1 MNSIEAFE
9 NKVFVSKIY
18 LPNKDNLN
26 KYIDGI
32 YESGW
37 LTNNGPLVQELE
49 KRLEEYLGVK
59 NLLLVS
65 NGTTGLQLAVKALGL
80 TGEAI
85 TSPFSFASTASSLAV
100 EGIKPVFVDI
110 DKHTYNI
117 NPDFIEDSITEN
129 TSAIMPVHV
138 FGNPCDIEAI
148 DQIAEKNNLKVI
160 YDASHT
166 FGTIYNDKSIL
177 SYGDIAV
184 ISFHA
189 TKIYHTI
196 EGGAVVIKDDDI
208 YEKAKL
214 LRNYGIDGPDS
225 IALAGINAKMNEFEA
240 AMGLCN
246 LQEIDLILAERKKSY
261 EYYLQ
266 KLQGVVQ
273 LQKWNQKGTPSYS
286 YVSAVFETYDAMDK
300 ARTVL
305 SALNIFPRQYFSPSL
320 DTVDFGFGVDA
331 CMENS
336 QHIANRIMVLPLHS
350 NAEEIV
356 CNVIIDSLQT
366 Q

>member
-1 MNSIEAFE
+1 MEKFQ
-9 NKVFVSKIY
+9 NKVYVSKIY
-18 LPNKDNLN
+18 LPKKENLQ

-65 NGTTGLQLAVKALGL
+65 NGTTGLQLAVKALEL
-80 TGEAI
+80 KGEAI

-100 EGIKPVFVDI
+100 EGVKPVFVDV
-110 DKHTYNI
+110 DSKTYNI
-117 NPDFIEDSITEN
+117 NPDLIEDAITEN

-138 FGNPCDIEAI
+138 FGNPCDIEKI
-148 DQIAEKNNLKVI
+148 DEIAAKKNLKVI

-166 FGTIYNDKSIL
+166 FGTVYNGKSIL
-177 SYGDIAV
+177 SYGDISV

-196 EGGAVVIKDDDI
+196 EGGAIVIKDDEV

-214 LRNYGIDGPDS
+214 IRNYGIDGPDS
-225 IALAGINAKMNEFEA
+225 IAMAGINAKMNEFEA

-246 LQEIDLILAERKKSY
+246 LEEVDLILAERKKSY
-261 EYYLQ
+261 EYYLER
-266 KLQGVVQ
+266 LDGHVQ
-273 LQKWNQKGTPSYS
+273 FQLWNERGTPSYS
-286 YVSAVFETYDAMDK
+286 YVSAVFKTHEEMDK
-300 ARTVL
+300 ART
-305 SALNIFPRQYFSPSL
+305 ALYEMNIFPRQYFAPSL
-320 DTVDFGFGVDA
+320 DTVDFGYGVSPA
-331 CMENS
+331 MPNS
-336 QHIANRIMVLPLHS
+336 HDVADRIMVLPLHS
-350 NAEEIV
+350 NVEEAV
-356 CNVIIDSLQT
+356 CDIIIKTLES
-366 Q
+366 